1 MSLAIFGFSQNL
13 RPLPPLPAKVIPR
26 DPCCRLKKATS
37 TRQCLRCAKDFRV
50 QASQVARG
58 SGLYC
63 SHDCAHKHR
72 HQLVVERMK
81 YAVLSALRDGGLSAV
96 QIADRAGVSRP
107 TALRHLYDLE
117 RDRVAVSQ
125 PRTDADGRRVHGVG
139 WWLAEGYQAQP
150 AEPTKGALPTRLV
163 PNILG
168 LRETPID
175 EVAAELGPSRA
186 TVERIEQVALR
197 KLAVLPGIESLR
209 VFLEGP

>member
-1 MSLAIFGFSQNL
+1 M
-13 RPLPPLPAKVIPR
+13 
-26 DPCCRLKKATS
+26 
-37 TRQCLRCAKDFRV
+37 

-150 AEPTKGALPTRLV
+150 AE
-163 PNILG
+163 
-168 LRETPID
+168 
-175 EVAAELGPSRA
+175 RA
-186 TVERIEQVALR
+186 TVRAVVTALERLGSGSAIEIHRVSGQSRTHVARLLSDLVAQGRVKATGPARTRTYGLAQVT
-197 KLAVLPGIESLR
+197 P
-209 VFLEGP
+209 